1 MFKTMSP
8 LFDIVK
14 PRVKAKRNILRN
26 SAFRYGSLTTT
37 IWREMSRKREMSR
50 SFFAG
55 IITKTI
61 YATNS
66 ASPTLFSQYFHF
78 YRFFIAISTIFNST
92 SFYLFHSITR
102 FVEDDNI
109 IINYEIYSFME
120 RPNHNSYN
128 KSTTHLNR

>member
-1 MFKTMSP
+1 MFKTISP

-14 PRVKAKRNILRN
+14 AKRNILWS

-92 SFYLFHSITR
+92 SFYLFFTQLHASLKTIILQSVMRYIHLWNDQTIIVITR
-102 FVEDDNI
+102 AQR
-109 IINYEIYSFME
+109 S
-120 RPNHNSYN
+120 
-128 KSTTHLNR
+128 